1 VSVSKRL
8 QDVLKLCDL
17 ECVNI
22 TMVDDNGGIARK
34 AQNGFHER
42 YSGVV
47 SSRAFKQLQQPGRS
61 HYKR

>member
-47 SSRAFKQLQQPGRS
+47 SSGAFKQL
-61 HYKR
+61 